1 MTTYDTLSIKTVI
14 TVSSESGE
22 QTNQGGFRAF
32 ISWLGT
38 YKGLITAT
46 IVFEFVLVAFLSTMS
61 QPIVDM
67 LGGYIL
73 PIYLDPSHEAAV
85 ARTIMLYHSL
95 AITFLGAVVLFALDI
110 CDVRPKFANLVK
122 WTIVPGYLLTTTTG
136 LIFAYILHGEMI
148 THALFLVG
156 LTLVFFSG
164 ILLLAGIWPTKN
176 FPERK
181 EEGPYIKGINLAQW
195 NLVIVAICLLTS
207 AVLGASVGA
216 YFGSG
221 VEPFLA
227 EELLRL
233 EHDIFERAII
243 GHLHIMLALIDSA
256 LMLIVFRWTNPEQK
270 GRWYLI
276 GMILAIPG
284 TIVMSIG
291 AWLVPVGYEK
301 AHMVINV
308 GATFALMAALILM
321 VFGWIKTSKDVL
333 GENYDTASMG
343 QKIIAVF
350 KDPVRFALY
359 FMFMWVNV
367 VVTAPGIYLAF
378 NLEYF
383 RSIDF
388 ALELAIAVGHWHV
401 LATLTAVIA
410 LLLAFDYLNV
420 RGIPRQ
426 IIGWTLF
433 VASVVAFFFADAY
446 MFEQELGIPR
456 SIASTGI
463 DIGLILLIAGIGL
476 FCIYMLAEIIQ
487 GRYERE

>member
-1 MTTYDTLSIKTVI
+1 M
-14 TVSSESGE
+14 SSEGEE
-22 QTNQGGFRAF
+22 QTSNGRFHAF
-32 ISWLGT
+32 IKWLGT

-46 IVFEFVLVAFLSTMS
+46 IVFEFVIVAFLSTMS
-61 QPIVDM
+61 QPVVDM

-73 PIYLDPSHEAAV
+73 PFNLDPSHEATV

-110 CDVRPKFANLVK
+110 CDVRPKYENLVK
-122 WTIVPGYLLTTTTG
+122 WTIVPGYLMTTITG
-136 LIFAYILHGEMI
+136 LIFAYILPGEMV
-148 THALFLVG
+148 THALFIVG

-164 ILLLAGIWPTKN
+164 VLFLIGVWPTKN

-195 NLVIVAICLLTS
+195 NLAIAALCILIS
-207 AVLGASVGA
+207 ATLGASVGA

-233 EHDIFERAII
+233 EHNIFERAII
-243 GHLHIMLALIDSA
+243 GHLHIMLALIDTA

-270 GRWYLI
+270 GRWYLL

-284 TIVMSIG
+284 TIIISVG

-301 AHMVINV
+301 AHTVINV

-321 VFGWIKTSKDVL
+321 FFGWVETSKKVL
-333 GENYDTASMG
+333 GENYDTASLG
-343 QKIIAVF
+343 RKIIAVF

-383 RSIDF
+383 RTIDF
-388 ALELAIAVGHWHV
+388 AIELTIAIGHWHV

-420 RGIPRQ
+420 KGVARQ
-426 IIGWTLF
+426 IIGWSLLI
-433 VASVVAFFFADAY
+433 ASIVAFFFADAY

-456 SIASTGI
+456 SIASFGI

-476 FCIYMLAEIIQ
+476 FCVYMLSELIR
-487 GRYERE
+487 GRYDRG